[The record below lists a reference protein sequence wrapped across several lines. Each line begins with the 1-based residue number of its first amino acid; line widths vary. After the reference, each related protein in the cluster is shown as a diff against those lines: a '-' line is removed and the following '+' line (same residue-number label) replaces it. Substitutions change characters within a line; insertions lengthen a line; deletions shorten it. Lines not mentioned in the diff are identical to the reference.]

1 MGFGSI
7 TTGERPADFDDY
19 IDLSFVNVMADR
31 LVRATAAGGGIRLVA
46 VSTTETLREAQ
57 ARHGLSLLTAV
68 MLGRAMSAGL
78 MLASSMKVR
87 HGRVNLRLGSDG
99 PIKGLMV
106 DAGRDGTVRGYVGE
120 PALELDPIADEKGN
134 YGFNFKAAAGTG
146 YLHVMRDDGKGEPFN
161 STVELVGGAIGEDV
175 ASYLLH
181 SEQTPSGVFVGE
193 KINRDGILCSG
204 GLLVQILPKAAE
216 EPALVELIE
225 QRCREI
231 EGFSERLAACNN
243 NLEDLLIDVFPDLD
257 PQPLT
262 DTEATQDVRFKCRCT
277 RERSIGALLL
287 LGRKELSEMLEAD
300 GQAELTC
307 HFCNNRYVVEREE
320 LIGIIEG
327 LPAAV

>member
-1 MGFGSI
+1 
-7 TTGERPADFDDY
+7 
-19 IDLSFVNVMADR
+19 MADR

-161 STVELVGGAIGEDV
+161 STVELVGGDIGEDV

>member
-1 MGFGSI
+1 
-7 TTGERPADFDDY
+7 
-19 IDLSFVNVMADR
+19 MADR

-327 LPAAV
+327 LPSAV